1 MILNKHI
8 KFLTIA
14 LLAVLFTFS
23 CANRG
28 QGPQGGPKDTI
39 PPSVVRSYPA
49 DRAINVRKKKV
60 EIVFNENV
68 TVQKASEKVIISPP
82 QRVAPNIQAYGK
94 TVQVEF
100 NDTLQA
106 NTTYSINFGDAITD
120 NNENN
125 PLKNYVFSFAT
136 GNAIDTLQISGTLI
150 NAENLNPL
158 QGITVGIYA
167 DLTDSAFLKK
177 PFSRITKTDDE
188 GKFTVPNIG
197 PGKYK
202 IRALKDD
209 NRDNMY
215 QPGEGLAF
223 NDSVFS
229 PSAEVFTR
237 RDTVWKDSVK
247 IDTIKTVKDV
257 RFTPDDVLLRFFK
270 EAGNKKQR
278 FVKAERRER
287 NHFTLFFSAPAAELS
302 QLEPFNFDWKD
313 KVLIQQN
320 ATMDTL
326 TYWLKDDK
334 LIARDTLSFKMKYQK
349 TDSTN
354 RLVYTQDTLNV
365 VFRRGKSAATTA
377 QPDAKSKKIEFLS
390 LKTNITNNFEVYNP
404 IVLNFD
410 VPVQSWDSTKIHLSE
425 MKDTI
430 PILQKPKII
439 KMDESGFRYEI
450 RHTWKPETAYLLT
463 IDSAAFTSIYGRHTD
478 KYKSDFKIKS
488 LDDYSK
494 LKLLLA
500 KPDSLAV
507 FQVVNAKDEVVRTV
521 PANFKGVTDIP
532 YLQPGDYYIR
542 IFIDRNR
549 NGKWDVGNYLK
560 NIQPEEVFYYSK
572 KLTLIKNWDLE
583 ETVDYTQTPLLKQK
597 PKELIPKEK
606 KENN

>member
-1 MILNKHI
+1 MTSKKQINH
-8 KFLTIA
+8 FLIA
-14 LLAVLFTFS
+14 LLAVFISTS

-39 PPSVVRSYPA
+39 PPSVVKSYPA
-49 DRAINVRKKKV
+49 DRAINVKKTKV
-60 EIVFNENV
+60 EIVFNENIV
-68 TVQKASEKVIISPP
+68 VQKASEKVIISPP

-94 TVQVEF
+94 IVSVEF
-100 NDTLQA
+100 NDTLQT
-106 NTTYSINFGDAITD
+106 NTTYSINFGDAIVD

-136 GNAIDTLQISGTLI
+136 GNSIDTLQISGTLI

-158 QGITVGIYA
+158 QGITVGIYS
-167 DLTDSAFLKK
+167 DLSDSAFLKK

-188 GKFTVPNIG
+188 GKFMVPNVR

-202 IRALKDD
+202 VRALKDD

-215 QPGEGLAF
+215 QSGEGLAF
-223 NDSVFS
+223 NDSVFV
-229 PSAEVFTR
+229 PSAEVFQR

-247 IDTIKTVKDV
+247 IDTIKTVKSV
-257 RFTPDDVLLRFFK
+257 RFTPDNVLLRFFK
-270 EAGNKKQR
+270 ETHNKKQR
-278 FVKAERRER
+278 FVKMERRER
-287 NHFTLFFSAPAAELS
+287 THFTLFFSAPATELP
-302 QLEPFNFDWKD
+302 QLEPMNFDWKD
-313 KVLIQQN
+313 KVMIQPN
-320 ATMDTL
+320 ATLDTL
-326 TYWLKDDK
+326 TYWLTDDK
-334 LIARDTLSFKMKYQK
+334 LISRDTLSFKMKYQK
-349 TDSTN
+349 TDSLN
-354 RLVYTQDTLNV
+354 KLVYTQDTLNV
-365 VFRRGKSAATTA
+365 IFRRGKTIQPVA
-377 QPDAKSKKIEFLS
+377 QSDAKSKKTEFLNI
-390 LKTNITNNFEVYNP
+390 KTNITNNFEVYNP
-404 IVLNFD
+404 IVLSFD
-410 VPVQSWDSTKIHLSE
+410 VPVQVWDSNKIRLSA

-430 PILQKPKII
+430 PILQKPKIE
-439 KMDESGFRYEI
+439 KMDKSGFRYEI
-450 RHTWKPETAYLLT
+450 RHTWKPETSYLLT

-521 PANFKGVTDIP
+521 PVQRKGVTEVP

-542 IFIDRNR
+542 VFIDRNR
-549 NGKWDVGNYLK
+549 NGKWDVGNYQK
-560 NIQPEEVFYYSK
+560 NLQPEEAFYYSK
-572 KLTLIKNWDLE
+572 KLTLIKNWELE

-606 KENN
+606 KSD

>member
-1 MILNKHI
+1 MIFKKHI
-8 KFLTIA
+8 QFLI

-39 PPSVVRSYPA
+39 PPSVVKSYPA

-100 NDTLQA
+100 NDTLQE

-136 GNAIDTLQISGTLI
+136 GSAIDTLQISGTLI

-167 DLTDSAFLKK
+167 DMTDSAFLKK

-197 PGKYK
+197 QGKYK

-287 NHFTLFFSAPAAELS
+287 NHFTLFFSAPAAELP

-354 RLVYTQDTLNV
+354 QLVYTQDTLNV
-365 VFRRGKSAATTA
+365 VFKRGKSAATTA

-390 LKTNITNNFEVYNP
+390 LRTNITNNFEVYSP

-410 VPVQSWDSTKIHLSE
+410 VPVQMWDSMKIHLSE

-430 PILQKPKII
+430 PILQKPQII

-463 IDSAAFTSIYGRHTD
+463 IDSVAFTSIYGRHTD

-532 YLQPGDYYIR
+532 YLQAGDYYIR